1 MLYYKLGGI
10 FLYYSMRKIYNIGS
24 FRCQCFLFTMVQI
37 WRKTAQIF
45 FFEEWSLT
53 LFPNSMS
60 CVSSLACREL
70 AKRLVNSWWLFRL
83 IYVGTIKNTREQNK
97 NKEVTSKIVSAGR
110 RINSWVVF
118 LCVCDNDIYNVI
130 YMYMHMWNHW
140 NSSFIINDKL
150 QSYLKYYSSYFSALP
165 LVQGEEEA
173 NNSAWRF
180 D

>member
-1 MLYYKLGGI
+1 MVYFYITVWEKFITSGNSGVSVSHLPWCKFDEKPLRYFFWGMKFNLI
-10 FLYYSMRKIYNIGS
+10 S
-24 FRCQCFLFTMVQI
+24 LFCLV
-37 WRKTAQIF
+37 WVLSLVENSLSDLSTADGLI
-45 FFEEWSLT
+45 
-53 LFPNSMS
+53 
-60 CVSSLACREL
+60 
-70 AKRLVNSWWLFRL
+70 RL

-110 RINSWVVF
+110 RINLWVV
-118 LCVCDNDIYNVI
+118 LCVCVCVCDNDIYYVI

-150 QSYLKYYSSYFSALP
+150 QSYLKYYSSYFSALS